1 MRDKP
6 TLARVLG
13 VLNSEMAISES
24 YGGEFSRSVEWWGER
39 RERNVFWESETLAAG
54 CSRAWAWLG
63 ILAVGT

>member
-1 MRDKP
+1 VRDKP

-39 RERNVFWESETLAAG
+39 RERGCISVPARSRGLSESAGAGGAAVFAG
-54 CSRAWAWLG
+54 
-63 ILAVGT
+63 T